1 MSIPSLHTTR
11 RTRPRLVVGVLI
23 AALAAL
29 AAGCSDGAV
38 TNVQAPPSLDAQ
50 VRAQISRWNITP
62 ILPLAPQNPALVD
75 LGRSLFFDKLLSG
88 NRDVSCASCHQA
100 SLALGD
106 ARSLAV
112 GTHQQLSPRNAPS
125 LFSVGLGMPYLF
137 WDGRVSQLG
146 PSSAPILSPVG
157 NALPSGVANLLAAQA
172 MLPVINRVEM
182 RGQPGDRDAFG
193 GANELAPPSDSSF
206 AAIWALVMHRITAVD
221 EYARKLGVAYPG
233 ADVTRLGFEYA
244 ANAIAAFEVQTFTK
258 FNSPFDRY
266 LAQDDGA
273 LTAAQKQGA
282 LLFFTKARCVT
293 CHNGPFLGGQEFA
306 SVAVPQIGPGSGSAA
321 PLDAGTGEPGIRG
334 PFQTGKFVF
343 RVAPLRNVELTAPYM
358 HDGAYPTLEAVVRHY
373 NNVDSAVKSYDPSQ
387 LDPTL
392 RSSYHGEATT
402 INALLASLDGRLRD
416 PLGLTVDEQKQLVAF
431 LKSLTDPA
439 ARGLASVE
447 PATVPSGLPVR

>member
-1 MSIPSLHTTR
+1 MSILSSR
-11 RTRPRLVVGVLI
+11 KNRQQRPHIV
-23 AALAAL
+23 ACALAASF
-29 AAGCSDGAV
+29 AVVATSCTDGTV
-38 TNVQAPPSLDAQ
+38 TNVEAPPSLDAQ

-62 ILPLAPQNPALVD
+62 ILALAPQNPALVD

-88 NRDVSCASCHQA
+88 NRDVSCASCHQT

-125 LFSVGLGMPYLF
+125 LFGVGLGMPYLF
-137 WDGRVSQLG
+137 WDGRVSQFA
-146 PSSAPILSPVG
+146 PSAPIVSPAG
-157 NALPSGVANLLAAQA
+157 GALPSGVANLLAAQA
-172 MLPVINRVEM
+172 MLPVINRLEM

-193 GANELAPPSDSSF
+193 NANELAAPSDSSF
-206 AAIWALVMHRITAVD
+206 AAIWSAVMHRVTAVN
-221 EYARKLGVAYPG
+221 EYAQKLGVAYPG
-233 ADVTRLGFEYA
+233 TDVTRLGFEYA

-293 CHNGPFLGGQEFA
+293 CHNGPFLGGQQFA
-306 SVAVPQIGPGSGSAA
+306 NVAVPQIGPGSGSVA

-334 PFQTGKFVF
+334 PFQTAKFFF

-373 NNVDSAVKSYDPSQ
+373 NNVDSAVKSYDATQ
-387 LDPTL
+387 LDPSL
-392 RSSYHGEATT
+392 RSSYHGDATT

-416 PLGLTVDEQKQLVAF
+416 PIGLTVEEQKQLVAF

-439 ARGLASVE
+439 ARNLSSIA
-447 PATVPSGLPVR
+447 PTTVPSGLPVP

>member
-1 MSIPSLHTTR
+1 MSIPSSRNTR
-11 RTRPRLVVGVLI
+11 RARPSI
-23 AALAAL
+23 ALCILLAAL
-29 AAGCSDGAV
+29 AASCSDGTV

-62 ILPLAPQNPALVD
+62 ILALAPQNPALVD

-88 NRDVSCASCHQA
+88 NRDVSCASCHQT

-137 WDGRVSQLG
+137 WDGLVSQFG
-146 PSSAPILSPVG
+146 PSAPIVSPAG
-157 NALPSGVANLLAAQA
+157 SALPSSVANVLAAQA
-172 MLPVINRVEM
+172 LLPVVNRLEM
-182 RGQPGDRDAFG
+182 RGQAGDHDAFG
-193 GANELAPPSDSSF
+193 NVNELATPNDSSF
-206 AAIWALVMHRITAVD
+206 AAIWSAAMHRITAVN
-221 EYARKLGVAYPG
+221 EYAQKLGVAYPG
-233 ADVTRLGFEYA
+233 TDVTRLGFEYA

-334 PFQTGKFVF
+334 PFQTAKFVF

-358 HDGAYPTLEAVVRHY
+358 HDGAYPTLDAVVRHY

-387 LDPTL
+387 LDPSP
-392 RSSYHGEATT
+392 RSSYHGDAST
-402 INALLASLDGRLRD
+402 INALLASLDGRLRA
-416 PLGLTVDEQKQLVAF
+416 PIGLTVEEQEQLVAF
-431 LKSLTDPA
+431 LQSLTDPA
-439 ARGLASVE
+439 ARSMANVA

>member
-1 MSIPSLHTTR
+1 MSILYFRNTR
-11 RTRPRLVVGVLI
+11 RAPRLAACALS

-29 AAGCSDGAV
+29 TASCSDGTV

-62 ILPLAPQNPALVD
+62 IRPLAPQNPALVD

-88 NRDVSCASCHQA
+88 NRDVSCASCHQTG
-100 SLALGD
+100 LALGD

-137 WDGRVSQLG
+137 WDGRVSQFA
-146 PSSAPILSPVG
+146 PSAPIVSPVG
-157 NALPSGVANLLAAQA
+157 SALPSGVANLLAAQA
-172 MLPVINRVEM
+172 MLPVINRLEM
-182 RGQPGDRDAFG
+182 RGQPGDQDAFG
-193 GANELAPPSDSSF
+193 NVNELAAPSDSSF
-206 AAIWALVMHRITAVD
+206 AAVWSAVMHRITAVN
-221 EYARKLGVAYPG
+221 EYAQKLGVAYPG
-233 ADVTRLGFEYA
+233 TDVTRLGFEYA
-244 ANAIAAFEVQTFTK
+244 ANAIAAFEVQNFTK

-293 CHNGPFLGGQEFA
+293 CHNGPFLGGQQFA

-321 PLDAGTGEPGIRG
+321 PLDAGSGDPGIRG
-334 PFQTGKFVF
+334 PFQTGKFFF

-387 LDPTL
+387 LDPSL
-392 RSSYHGEATT
+392 RSSYHGDAAT
-402 INALLASLDGRLRD
+402 INALLGSLDGRLRD
-416 PLGLTVDEQKQLVAF
+416 PIGLTVDEQKQLVAF

-439 ARGLASVE
+439 ARNLASVV
-447 PATVPSGLPVR
+447 PATVPSGLPMP

>member
-1 MSIPSLHTTR
+1 MSIPSSRNTR
-11 RTRPRLVVGVLI
+11 RARPSI
-23 AALAAL
+23 ALCILLAAL
-29 AAGCSDGAV
+29 AASCSDGTV

-62 ILPLAPQNPALVD
+62 ILALAPQNPALVD

-88 NRDVSCASCHQA
+88 NRDVSCASCHQT

-137 WDGRVSQLG
+137 WDGLVSQFG
-146 PSSAPILSPVG
+146 PSAPIVSPAG
-157 NALPSGVANLLAAQA
+157 SALPSSVANVLAAQA
-172 MLPVINRVEM
+172 LLPVVNRLEM
-182 RGQPGDRDAFG
+182 RGQAGDHDAFG
-193 GANELAPPSDSSF
+193 NVNELATPNDSSF
-206 AAIWALVMHRITAVD
+206 AAIWSAAMHRITAVN
-221 EYARKLGVAYPG
+221 EYAQKLGVAYPG
-233 ADVTRLGFEYA
+233 TDVTRLGFEYA
-244 ANAIAAFEVQTFTK
+244 AMAFEVQTFTK

-334 PFQTGKFVF
+334 PFQTAKFVF

-358 HDGAYPTLEAVVRHY
+358 HDGAYPTLDAVVRHY

-387 LDPTL
+387 LDPSP
-392 RSSYHGEATT
+392 RSSYHGDAST
-402 INALLASLDGRLRD
+402 INALLASLDGRLRA
-416 PLGLTVDEQKQLVAF
+416 PIGLTVEEQEQLVAF
-431 LKSLTDPA
+431 LQSLTDPA
-439 ARGLASVE
+439 ARSMANVA